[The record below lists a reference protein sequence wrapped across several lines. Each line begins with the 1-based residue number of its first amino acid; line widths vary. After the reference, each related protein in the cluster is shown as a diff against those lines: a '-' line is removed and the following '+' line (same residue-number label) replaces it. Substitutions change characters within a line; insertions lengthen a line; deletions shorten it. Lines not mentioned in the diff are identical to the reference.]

1 MEMTKMS
8 EDEKM
13 TMDEFH
19 KKVAIQSNNGIW
31 PALDNDNP
39 TDEELEEAMHMAH
52 AARYH
57 WSKVG
62 TIVNAVRAEYM
73 LARIYAHMKR
83 SEPALFHAN
92 RGLELAKEA
101 EKTDENWKDWD
112 MPFIYE
118 ALARVHAVA
127 GNKSDCEKYTKLA
140 QKSIDVIAGKEDRE
154 VCQGELDKVKC
165 D

>member
-1 MEMTKMS
+1 MS
-8 EDEKM
+8 DDEKL
-13 TMDEFH
+13 TLKEFH
-19 KKVAIQSNNGIW
+19 KKVAAQTNNGIW
-31 PALDNDNP
+31 PALDKEDQ
-39 TDEELEEAMHMAH
+39 TVEELEEAMHMAH
-52 AARYH
+52 TARYH

-62 TIVNAVRAEYM
+62 TVVNAVRAEYM

-101 EKTDENWKDWD
+101 EKTDDNWKDWD

-118 ALARVHAVA
+118 ALAQAHAAA
-127 GNKSDCEKYTKLA
+127 GSKSECKKYTKIA
-140 QKSIDVIAGKEDRE
+140 QETIDAIAGKEDRE

-165 D
+165 

>member
-1 MEMTKMS
+1 MS

-19 KKVAIQSNNGIW
+19 KKVAIQFNNGIW
-31 PALDNDNP
+31 PALDNDHP

-140 QKSIDVIAGKEDRE
+140 QKSIDAIAGKEDRE

>member
-1 MEMTKMS
+1 MS
-8 EDEKM
+8 DVEKM

-31 PALDNDNP
+31 PTLDKENP
-39 TDEELEEAMHMAH
+39 TEAELEEAMHMAH
-52 AARYH
+52 TARYH

-92 RGLELAKEA
+92 RGLELANEA

-118 ALARVHAVA
+118 ALARAHAVA
-127 GNKSDCEKYTKLA
+127 RNKSECKKYKDLA
-140 QKSIDVIAGKEDRE
+140 QKATDAIEEKGDKE

-165 D
+165 

>member
-1 MEMTKMS
+1 MS
-8 EDEKM
+8 DDDKM
-13 TMDEFH
+13 TLKEFH
-19 KKVAIQSNNGIW
+19 RKIAVETNNGIW
-31 PALDNDNP
+31 PTLDKNDP
-39 TDEELEEAMHMAH
+39 TEEELEEAMHMAH
-52 AARYH
+52 TARYH

-62 TIVNAVRAEYM
+62 TSVNAVRAEYM

-92 RGLELAKEA
+92 RGFELAKEA

-118 ALARVHAVA
+118 ALARAHLVA
-127 GNKSDCEKYTKLA
+127 GGKSECNKYKKIA
-140 QKSIDVIAGKEDRE
+140 QKAIDAIAGKEDKE

-165 D
+165 

>member
-1 MEMTKMS
+1 MS
-8 EDEKM
+8 DDEKM

-19 KKVAIQSNNGIW
+19 RKMAAQSNNGIW
-31 PALDNDNP
+31 PALDKEDP
-39 TDEELEEAMHMAH
+39 TEAELEEAMHMAH
-52 AARYH
+52 TARYH

-101 EKTDENWKDWD
+101 EKTDESWKDWD
-112 MPFIYE
+112 LPFIYE
-118 ALARVHAVA
+118 ALARAHTVA
-127 GNKSDCEKYTKLA
+127 GNKSECGKFKELA
-140 QKSIDVIAGKEDRE
+140 QNATDAVKGKQDKE

-165 D
+165 